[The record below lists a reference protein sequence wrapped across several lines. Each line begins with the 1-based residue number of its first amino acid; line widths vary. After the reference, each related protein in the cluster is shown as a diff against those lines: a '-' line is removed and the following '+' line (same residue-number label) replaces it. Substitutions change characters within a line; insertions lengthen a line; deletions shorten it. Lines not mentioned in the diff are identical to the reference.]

1 MRHADTAIVF
11 VLDGFNV
18 FWYAD
23 NAKRNEKT
31 RSNYSPTLK
40 WIKGKTTMSEEKIQ
54 AMETKSAL
62 VEKITFALLPLLF
75 SCVVYL
81 MSALSNLS
89 HEVTILNSKISLVVT
104 SDNKQAS
111 NTGAEL
117 AREKLRQDL
126 EKEIQKNR
134 DDIQVNRLHIAIL
147 EDRAGM
153 KTTFKKEDKWSL

>member
-1 MRHADTAIVF
+1 
-11 VLDGFNV
+11 
-18 FWYAD
+18 
-23 NAKRNEKT
+23 
-31 RSNYSPTLK
+31 
-40 WIKGKTTMSEEKIQ
+40 MSEEKIQ
-54 AMETKSAL
+54 SMEAINQL
-62 VEKITFALLPLLF
+62 IEKITFALLPLLF

-81 MSALSNLS
+81 MSALSSLS

-134 DDIQVNRLHIAIL
+134 DDIHVNRMHIAVID
-147 EDRAGM
+147 EKIRE
-153 KTTFKKEDKWSL
+153 KK